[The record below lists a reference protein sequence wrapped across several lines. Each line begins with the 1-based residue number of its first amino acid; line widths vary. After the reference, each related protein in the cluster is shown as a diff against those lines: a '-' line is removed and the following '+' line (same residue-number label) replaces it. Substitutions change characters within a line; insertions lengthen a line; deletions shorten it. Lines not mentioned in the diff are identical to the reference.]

1 MKFLNFLILIL
12 LLNILIAKASNL
24 DSLVEYSWENKY
36 ESLEETKKFYKEIL
50 PTVKEQKNVQLE
62 AKLFSYLGIIEDLNG
77 NSARAIEWLFKA
89 IKIQEE
95 HQFLKDLSFSYNNL
109 GVAYFYQFSHN
120 QALSYYKK
128 SLEIDETLN
137 DEKGVAGTLINI
149 GVLYTYMDSLDKSK
163 EFYLE
168 ALEVYQRGNDS
179 LGIES
184 VFNNLAKISTENKDY
199 KEAIN
204 FYHKSLEYAKGSKN
218 PESLFTTYYSLSTSY
233 LALNQLDTALFYANK
248 ATNLAQK
255 FNLRERLQWGYD
267 ILSEIYE
274 AKNEYEN
281 SFNYLKLYTHLK
293 DTLVNETKNAKIAEM
308 QVLYESEKK
317 DKQIAE
323 IALEKEQ
330 EETLRISKEK
340 ERNLFL
346 ALALATVVILVFLA
360 YAYYTKQK
368 TGILLEQRNKAIQE
382 NLNQKETMIGE
393 IHHRIKN
400 NLQIIS
406 NIFDLQA
413 RTLKDKEALKAIND
427 SRNKVNAMAII
438 HQKLYQ
444 QNDIYGIKID
454 DYIKNLSESIIETF
468 NVNTNKIYLHYEI
481 EPIYLHIDTS
491 IPLGLII
498 TEILTNSIK
507 YAFSEYENGNIFIR
521 LIKKLDYL
529 ELEIKDDGI
538 GFEYN
543 PTKDNGN
550 SFGIKM
556 IKSLC
561 RQLKADFEVIDN
573 KGTIY
578 LLKIKNFKLSD

>member
-1 MKFLNFLILIL
+1 MK
-12 LLNILIAKASNL
+12 AL
-24 DSLVEYSWENKY
+24 DIYEN
-36 ESLEETKKFYKEIL
+36 T
-50 PTVKEQKNVQLE
+50 
-62 AKLFSYLGIIEDLNG
+62 A
-77 NSARAIEWLFKA
+77 
-89 IKIQEE
+89 
-95 HQFLKDLSFSYNNL
+95 
-109 GVAYFYQFSHN
+109 
-120 QALSYYKK
+120 
-128 SLEIDETLN
+128 
-137 DEKGVAGTLINI
+137 
-149 GVLYTYMDSLDKSK
+149 DSI
-163 EFYLE
+163 
-168 ALEVYQRGNDS
+168 
-179 LGIES
+179 GIES
-184 VFNNLAKISTENKDY
+184 ALNNLAKISFNNKDY

-218 PESLFTTYYSLSTSY
+218 QEALFTTYYSLATAYITLEQLDSAIFYAESAKF
-233 LALNQLDTALFYANK
+233 LALEH
-248 ATNLAQK
+248 
-255 FNLRERLQWGYD
+255 NLRERLQWGYEL
-267 ILSEIYE
+267 LSEIYE

-293 DTLVNETKNAKIAEM
+293 DTLVNESKNAKIAEM
-308 QVLYESEKK
+308 QALYESEKK

-346 ALALATVVILVFLA
+346 GLALATVVILVFLG

-454 DYIKNLSESIIETF
+454 DYVKNLSESIIETF

-498 TEILTNSIK
+498 TEILTNAIK
-507 YAFSEYENGNIFIR
+507 YAFPENENGNIFI
-521 LIKKLDYL
+521 KLSKQEEHL
-529 ELEIKDDGI
+529 ALEIKDDGV
-538 GFEYN
+538 GFEYY
-543 PTKDNGN
+543 TAKEAGT
-550 SFGIKM
+550 SFGMKM
-556 IKSLC
+556 IKSLS
-561 RQLKADFEVIDN
+561 RQLKADLDVTDS
-573 KGTIY
+573 KGTTY
-578 LLKIKNFKLSD
+578 LFKIKNFKLSD

>member
-1 MKFLNFLILIL
+1 MKFFKFIILTFIF
-12 LLNILIAKASNL
+12 NSGIALASNL
-24 DSLVEYSWENKY
+24 DSLVEYSWANKY
-36 ESLEETKKFYKEIL
+36 ESLEKTKTLYKEIL
-50 PTVKEQKNVQLE
+50 PNVLKQDNRKLE
-62 AKLFSYLGIIEDLNG
+62 AKIYSFLGIIEDLNG
-77 NSARAIEWLFKA
+77 NSAKAIEWLFKA
-89 IKIQEE
+89 VKIQEE
-95 HQFLKDLSFSYNNL
+95 YQFLQDLSFSYNNL
-109 GVAYFYQFSHN
+109 GIAYFYQFSHD
-120 QALSYYKK
+120 QALSYYQK
-128 SLEIDETLN
+128 SLSIDKALN

-149 GVLYTYMDSLDKSK
+149 GVIYTYMDSLDKSK

-168 ALEVYQRGNDS
+168 ALEIYQSENDS

-184 VFNNLAKISTENKDY
+184 VYNNLAKISSSNKNY
-199 KEAIN
+199 NEAIN
-204 FYHKSLEYAKGSKN
+204 YYNNALKYAKGSKN
-218 PESLFTTYYSLSTSY
+218 QEALFTTYYSLATTY
-233 LALNQLDTALFYANK
+233 FALENIDSALFYAEY
-248 ATNLAQK
+248 ATNRALEN
-255 FNLRERLQWGYD
+255 NLRERLQWGYEL
-267 ILSEIYE
+267 LSEIFETKDNFKE
-274 AKNEYEN
+274 A
-281 SFNYLKLYTHLK
+281 FTFLKLYTHLK
-293 DTLVNETKNAKIAEM
+293 DTLVNESKNAKIAEM
-308 QVLYESEKK
+308 QALYESEKK

-330 EETLRISKEK
+330 EAILRISKEK
-340 ERNLFL
+340 ERNFFL
-346 ALALATVVILVFLA
+346 ALALSTVIILIFLA

-368 TGILLEQRNKAIQE
+368 TSELLEQRNKAIQE

-413 RTLKDKEALKAIND
+413 RSLKDKEALKAIND

-543 PTKDNGN
+543 ATKDNGN